1 MNWLEFVY
9 SGSGQYT
16 LSQVIIQLNIKMSHI
31 LQLEND
37 YIYITH
43 LVFAEADLHSCSYKK
58 VFLKYEANLQENT
71 HVKVRFQ

>member
-9 SGSGQYT
+9 SGSGQDT
-16 LSQVIIQLNIKMSHI
+16 LSQVIIQLNIKISHI

-37 YIYITH
+37 YIHITH
-43 LVFAEADLHSCSYKK
+43 LVFAEADRHSCSYK